1 MAKLKHT
8 FRGTMQVQVRFYPG
22 PSGASYHFFPYHFD
36 VSKSKAGASF
46 CEELSTLRS
55 PGRFAAAYNP
65 GRDRSKSQRNRTLA
79 PANLSEIV
87 GGWCGPAGNRL
98 RCGLLRVSISS
109 GNEASA
115 LWQRNRRTLLRSGT
129 QRREGRDYF

>member
-8 FRGTMQVQVRFYPG
+8 FRGTVQVQFSPG

-36 VSKSKAGASF
+36 VSKSKAGTSF

-65 GRDRSKSQRNRTLA
+65 GRDCSPSQQNQPLA
-79 PANLSEIV
+79 PANRSEIV
-87 GGWCGPAGNRL
+87 SGCGGPAGNRL
-98 RCGLLRVSISS
+98 WCGLLRVSISS

-115 LWQRNRRTLLRSGT
+115 LRQRNRRTLLRSGA